1 MALTT
6 YRVASAPEDYIT
18 TVSPASPT
26 ASNGNALNFTAAN
39 LGGNKASAMGTIIAD
54 PAYAALT
61 TDLGSFT
68 VTAWV
73 SSLSAKADRRRLFFL
88 SGGSTRAIDIF
99 FSAGTNGNVIS
110 LAVAGSATENPERI
124 VTSAPSVFVPNGST
138 DWYFVAISYDAATG
152 ATNFYAGAQDDV
164 LATSSRM
171 LLNAQGGVY
180 TMPTNSTS
188 LNVGNSSVGAAGS
201 FDGILSDV
209 RFYGEVLDA
218 QSIEALHAVPEPTTA
233 MILGLG
239 LGVVAACKFSG
250 FLKQSN

>member
-1 MALTT
+1 
-6 YRVASAPEDYIT
+6 
-18 TVSPASPT
+18 
-26 ASNGNALNFTAAN
+26 
-39 LGGNKASAMGTIIAD
+39 MGTIIAD